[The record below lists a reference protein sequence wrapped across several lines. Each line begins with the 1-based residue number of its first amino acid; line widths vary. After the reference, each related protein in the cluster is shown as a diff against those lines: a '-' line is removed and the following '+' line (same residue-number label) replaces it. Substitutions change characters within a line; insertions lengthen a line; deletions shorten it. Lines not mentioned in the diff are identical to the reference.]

1 MTGTVFDARV
11 ATGERPPLEGKVAL
25 ITGAANGIGRA
36 AVELFTRAGARVV
49 GCDLRGGEAGGVEQ
63 ADATSTADMERV
75 AALAVERYGRLD
87 AVFTCAGVGT
97 IRDEPAGVHLTEDW
111 VWEQTLAVN
120 LTGTFVT
127 CRAALPHM
135 LAGGGSIVTVA
146 SIYGLITGPG
156 SPAYAASKAGVLGLT
171 RALAV
176 DYAAQGIRANALCPG
191 FCGTDMV
198 FGYLDKLDDPAA
210 ARREVEALHLLDRL
224 GLPEEIAAAALWLAS
239 DAASFMTG
247 AAIPVDGGYT
257 TR

>member
-1 MTGTVFDARV
+1 MPEFDARV

-25 ITGAANGIGRA
+25 ITGAANGIGKA
-36 AVELFTRAGARVV
+36 AVALFRRAGAQVVACDRV
-49 GCDLRGGEAGGVEQ
+49 GGDGVEA
-63 ADATSTADMERV
+63 ADVTAAADMERV
-75 AALAVERYGRLD
+75 AALAVERHGRLD
-87 AVFTCAGVGT
+87 VVFTCAGVGT

-111 VWEQTLAVN
+111 VWDTTLDVN
-120 LTGTFVT
+120 LTGTFLT
-127 CRAALPHM
+127 CRAALPH
-135 LAGGGSIVTVA
+135 LIAAGGGSIVTVS

-171 RALAV
+171 RALAT
-176 DYAAQGIRANALCPG
+176 DYAAHDIRANALCPG

-198 FGYLDKLDDPAA
+198 FGYVGKLPDPAA
-210 ARREVEALHLLDRL
+210 ALREIEATHLLDRL

-239 DAASFMTG
+239 DAATFVTG